1 MLGGVLLLAAGLAP
15 LPAFAQEH
23 PARRVATIVSVAVE
37 EYGKAVDARGKLI
50 SAQEYQ
56 ETTDFLA
63 DASRAA
69 ERLSGTS
76 AGAARAMLDSIS
88 KAVAAK
94 RPPVV
99 IDSLESRFAQLLG
112 SEARLE
118 LPSGTFDIAAGR
130 AIFERS
136 CASCHG
142 VRGLGDGPAGAGM
155 NPAPPAI
162 GTAAQMHGV
171 SPAMMYRI
179 TSIGIAGTPMAGF
192 ES

>member
-88 KAVAAK
+88 KAVATK
-94 RPPVV
+94 RPPAAV
-99 IDSLESRFAQLLG
+99 DSLESRC
-112 SEARLE
+112 SEAK
-118 LPSGTFDIAAGR
+118 
-130 AIFERS
+130 RS
-136 CASCHG
+136 SSF
-142 VRGLGDGPAGAGM
+142 
-155 NPAPPAI
+155 PPARSTSPPDARSSS
-162 GTAAQMHGV
+162 GAARAV
-171 SPAMMYRI
+171 
-179 TSIGIAGTPMAGF
+179 MARVALVTGRLAPG
-192 ES
+192 